1 MTNRDY
7 KEELEYLKWYNATE
21 EEKIKFIEN
30 LYILINMNFS
40 NFTKKNWHILI

>member
-1 MTNRDY
+1 MTKNKY
-7 KEELEYLKWYNATE
+7 SEELKCLEKYNVSI

-40 NFTKKNWHILI
+40 NFIKNNWQILN

>member
-1 MTNRDY
+1 MTK
-7 KEELEYLKWYNATE
+7 KEYNKELKCLEKYDVDI

-40 NFTKKNWHILI
+40 NFIKNNWQILI